1 METIKDLGS
10 YTFQSLLKNSVK
22 KFADRP
28 ALGLAGKEAISYQS
42 LYEKSLE
49 FSALLES
56 YGMKESSK
64 IAILSLGRPEWGQA
78 YFGIVNRKMI
88 AVPLLPDFSKNEIA
102 AIFDHC
108 GVDAIAVE
116 ERLYGKIKDIKK
128 SLPKLIIKL
137 DDFSVL
143 SGKKVKTVK
152 VENLKEVECHEED
165 TASIIYTSGTTGRSK
180 GVELTNKNL
189 VWNAVVC
196 QSVHRVNK
204 MDRCLSFLPL
214 SHVYEFTIGFT
225 MQVLNGSA
233 IYYLGKPPVVS
244 ALLPAFKAVQPTIIL
259 SVPLIME
266 KIYKAKILPAFTKNA
281 FMKFLSSMS
290 LTKLLLCRKAGK
302 ELKKTFGGKL
312 VFFGIGGSA
321 VDPVVEKFMR
331 LAKFPYAI
339 GYGLT
344 ETSPLLAG
352 SGVKITLPGTIGPIL
367 PGLDIRIIN
376 ANSKGI
382 GEIVVKGPNVM
393 KGYYKEEALTKEVF
407 TTEND
412 ECGAGYFKT
421 GDLGLIKKRR
431 GYYRLCLKGRIKN
444 MILGPSGEN
453 IYPEDIEF
461 VLNQHPF
468 VNESLVVEDDT
479 SLVALVN
486 IDEEKVEAEAEARA
500 KIKLPDLKEM
510 SDEFFNAIA
519 YQKEKILGEIQYFVN
534 SRTNS
539 SSRIGRVQQ
548 VPEFEKTASQKI
560 KRYLY
565 DLRTKSK
572 KEKKALSKNEKA
584 ELKEKT
590 LHDSEAKKTKE
601 ISSEKKVIEDPTRS
615 QSVKRIDL
623 SFDLENR
630 TAVGKATVVTKAAA
644 VTKDA
649 AVTKAV
655 AVTKETSVSKTATA
669 SQKKPSVSKTTKAA
683 AVTKE
688 TPVSKTST
696 ASQKKPSVSKT
707 TKAAAVTKETSVS
720 KTSTASTKK
729 PSVSKTATASQKK
742 TSVTKTATASQ
753 KKPAVSKT
761 TKAAAVTKE
770 TPVSKTA
777 TASQKKPSV
786 SKTSTAST
794 KKSAVTKETAVSK
807 TATASQKKPKSSS
820 KKD

>member
-56 YGMKESSK
+56 YGMKEGSK

-630 TAVGKATVVTKAAA
+630 TAVGKETVVTKAAA

-649 AVTKAV
+649 AVTKAAAV
-655 AVTKETSVSKTATA
+655 TKETPVSKTATASQKKPSVSKTTRAAAVTKNAAVTKAAAVTKETSVSKTATA

-753 KKPAVSKT
+753 KKS
-761 TKAAAVTKE
+761 
-770 TPVSKTA
+770 
-777 TASQKKPSV
+777 
-786 SKTSTAST
+786 
-794 KKSAVTKETAVSK
+794 
-807 TATASQKKPKSSS
+807 KSSS

>member
-28 ALGLAGKEAISYQS
+28 ALGLAGKEAISYQT

-56 YGMKESSK
+56 YGMKEGSK

-78 YFGIVNRKMI
+78 YFGIVNRRMI

-102 AIFDHC
+102 AIFNHC

-128 SLPKLIIKL
+128 SLPELIIKL

-143 SGKKVKTVK
+143 SGKKVKSVK
-152 VENLKEVECHEED
+152 VEKLKEVECHEED

-189 VWNAVVC
+189 VWNALVC

-225 MQVLNGSA
+225 MQVLNGSS

-367 PGLDIRIIN
+367 PGLDISIIN

-407 TTEND
+407 TTEKD

-421 GDLGLIKKRR
+421 GDLGLIKKRK

-500 KIKLPDLKEM
+500 KIKLPNLKEM

-565 DLRTKSK
+565 DLRTKSR

-590 LHDSEAKKTKE
+590 LHDSEAKKAKE

-615 QSVKRIDL
+615 QSVKRVDL
-623 SFDLENR
+623 SFDLE
-630 TAVGKATVVTKAAA
+630 KKAA
-644 VTKDA
+644 VEKKTSVEKA
-649 AVTKAV
+649 AT
-655 AVTKETSVSKTATA
+655 VTKEAVVSKTSVSSTKKPSVSKTATA
-669 SQKKPSVSKTTKAA
+669 SQKKPSVSKTD
-683 AVTKE
+683 
-688 TPVSKTST
+688 
-696 ASQKKPSVSKT
+696 
-707 TKAAAVTKETSVS
+707 
-720 KTSTASTKK
+720 
-729 PSVSKTATASQKK
+729 
-742 TSVTKTATASQ
+742 
-753 KKPAVSKT
+753 
-761 TKAAAVTKE
+761 
-770 TPVSKTA
+770 

-786 SKTSTAST
+786 SKTSTTSHKKSPVSKTSASST
-794 KKSAVTKETAVSK
+794 KKS
-807 TATASQKKPKSSS
+807 KSSS